1 MMFVIYDP
9 ATGEVRATSAGT
21 LPPRSGQ
28 YVELPEA
35 DLGDLTAWRV
45 IDGALVR
52 VSIEPLKQRAVAQV
66 NTRVGEMRAA
76 LITTLPGQEMLYL
89 RKEDEARAY
98 VALAEEPAT
107 LADFPLIAAEVGIT
121 AETPWQLAQLWLAMS
136 ALWKSTAAQLEGLRM
151 STIGAIG
158 AATTAAEI
166 DVAIIAFTTAS
177 S

>member
-9 ATGEVRATSAGT
+9 ATGEVRATSAGA

-28 YVELPEA
+28 YLELPEA

-52 VSIEPLKQRAVAQV
+52 VSIEPMKQRAIALV
-66 NTRVGEMRAA
+66 NTRVGERRAA
-76 LITTLPGQEMLYL
+76 LITTLPGQQMLYL

-98 VALAEEPAT
+98 VALAEEPTT
-107 LADFPLIAAEVGIT
+107 LADYPLIAAEVGIT

-166 DVAIIAFTTAS
+166 DAAVAAFTAAS

>member
-9 ATGEVRATSAGT
+9 ATGAVRATSAGA
-21 LPPRSGQ
+21 LPPLSGD
-28 YVELPEA
+28 YIEVPETE
-35 DLGDLTAWRV
+35 LGDLKAWRV

-52 VSIEPLKQRAVAQV
+52 VSIDPLKQRAVAHV

-98 VALAEEPAT
+98 VAQTEEPAT
-107 LADFPLIAAEVGIT
+107 LVDFPLIAAEVGIT
-121 AETPWQLAQLWLAMS
+121 AQTAWQLAQLWLAMS

-166 DVAIIAFTTAS
+166 DAAVAVFTAAS